1 MRSLNKTLETEVK
14 SALRRGGNDTLNIYF
29 MDATPYL
36 GAPSANT
43 AACCAAAAV
52 NSASL
57 AVLPFHFLLAPRHA
71 GPCPVKIT
79 FMASPSQSLL
89 VSAR

>member
-36 GAPSANT
+36 GAP
-43 AACCAAAAV
+43 
-52 NSASL
+52 
-57 AVLPFHFLLAPRHA
+57 LPRAKLDGQRLL
-71 GPCPVKIT
+71 
-79 FMASPSQSLL
+79 
-89 VSAR
+89 

>member
-36 GAPSANT
+36 GAPQTWTGGDESYKYT
-43 AACCAAAAV
+43 AFTCMPDWLQSSTGRFQAD
-52 NSASL
+52 
-57 AVLPFHFLLAPRHA
+57 LLEPELFSH
-71 GPCPVKIT
+71 C
-79 FMASPSQSLL
+79 S
-89 VSAR
+89 